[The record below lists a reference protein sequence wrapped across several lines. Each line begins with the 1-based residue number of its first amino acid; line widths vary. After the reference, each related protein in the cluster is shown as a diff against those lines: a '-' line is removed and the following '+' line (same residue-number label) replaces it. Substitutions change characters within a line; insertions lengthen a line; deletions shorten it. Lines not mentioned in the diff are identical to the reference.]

1 MIVTEYTLPDPDDL
15 LASFGERQRDLS
27 VAGRQAMLEFLQAY
41 VETASDFADSQEQL
55 ASATNVEWL
64 SRLLRAQ
71 AAFTREVLE
80 ASRKFAQEVM
90 DE

>member
-1 MIVTEYTLPDPDDL
+1 MTEHTLPDPDDL
-15 LASFGERQRDLS
+15 LASFGERQRQMT

-41 VETASDFADSQEQL
+41 AETASGFAESQEKL
-55 ASATNVEWL
+55 ASATKVESL
-64 SRLLRAQ
+64 SRFMRAQ
-71 AAFTREVLE
+71 AAFTRDVIE